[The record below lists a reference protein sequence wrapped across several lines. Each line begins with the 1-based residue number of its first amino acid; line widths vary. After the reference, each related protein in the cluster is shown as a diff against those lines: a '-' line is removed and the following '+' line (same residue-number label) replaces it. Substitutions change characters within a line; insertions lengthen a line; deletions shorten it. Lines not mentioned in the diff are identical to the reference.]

1 MAIKGLT
8 DVTQTRRVG
17 KIRAGFKDEKNRDMP
32 KNTPYFLLH
41 DAPGLSEV
49 LGEKP
54 GEIYFAAYAHDYQQ
68 IARDDLRQYRA
79 SELVCLGDG
88 QQAAYFATGNAPYV
102 RQASHP
108 DYTRAR
114 ARDCNYR
121 NCPDFQ
127 QGLCSEHVSLDM
139 VIPQHSMLSVYTLDN
154 TSINAVLNIMSTLK
168 HVSRMKLGY
177 IGGEIFRLY
186 KQDVELS
193 YETGSGQRKKAPKPV
208 VHLEHVPFEHYE
220 KRFKAEI
227 KSDDWLVLM
236 CLRQEAAYARMG
248 KMPQLYAELGYTLP
262 PGQLAAPATTQAL
275 PPPDPTVADTPA
287 PAPTQEYDHVGEL
300 ANHPVVIALFE
311 ELAQLRGKANTEEA
325 RRESAVGMP
334 DTQALIDRLKRVI
347 ASDKKKLAAR
357 AQADTRAQV
366 QEHVEAAAPTA
377 PVPTA
382 SPTEQAG
389 ASTEG
394 GLV

>member
-17 KIRAGFKDEKNRDMP
+17 KIRAGYKDEKNRDMP

-41 DAPGLSEV
+41 DAPGLTEC

-54 GEIYFAAYAHDYQQ
+54 GEIYFAAYAHDYTQ

-88 QQAAYFATGNAPYV
+88 QQAAYFSAGNAPYV
-102 RQASHP
+102 RQAAHP
-108 DYTRAR
+108 DYNRAR
-114 ARDCNYR
+114 VRDCNYR
-121 NCPDFQ
+121 KCPDFM
-127 QGLCSEHVSLDM
+127 QGNCSEHVSLDM

-154 TSINAVLNIMSTLK
+154 NSINAVLNVMSTLK

-186 KQDVELS
+186 KKDVELN
-193 YETGSGQRKKAPKPV
+193 YETSSGQRKKAPKPV
-208 VHLEHVPFEHYE
+208 VHLEHVPFEFYE
-220 KRFKAEI
+220 KNFKEQI
-227 KSDDWLVLM
+227 KSEDWLILM

-262 PGQLAAPATTQAL
+262 AGQLEAPPTTQAL
-275 PPPDPTVADTPA
+275 PAPDPTEAEPSTHSPV
-287 PAPTQEYDHVGEL
+287 QEYDHIGEM
-300 ANHPVVIALFE
+300 ANHPVVIGLFE
-311 ELAQLRGKANTEEA
+311 EIAQLRGKENTEET
-325 RRESAVGMP
+325 RRASAAGMP
-334 DTQALIDRLKRVI
+334 DAQALIERLKRVL
-347 ASDKKKLAAR
+347 AADKKKLAAR

-366 QEHVEAAAPTA
+366 EEHVAATAAPTPT
-377 PVPTA
+377 PVS
-382 SPTEQAG
+382 SPVEQAG
-389 ASTEG
+389 PPTEG
-394 GLV
+394 GLF